1 MDQSPVVS
9 RRLGFASLPLG
20 CLVVRIIFQAFEML
34 ADDSHVDECDPRG
47 SLWSFP
53 PTLAGSWDWSG
64 RIGGW
69 IVFGMVLLIGWA
81 W

>member
-1 MDQSPVVS
+1 MS

-34 ADDSHVDECDPRG
+34 ADDSHVDECESKG
-47 SLWSFP
+47 TLWSSFT
-53 PTLAGSWDWSG
+53 PTFSGGRDWGG
-64 RIGGW
+64 RVGGW
-69 IVFGMVLLIGWA
+69 VVIGLVMLIGWA